1 MNSVCMKIRVALTE
15 AEAINQMSSKIL
27 IKMKPIV
34 PIPVQ
39 TQTMINK
46 LQLDENV
53 IAYCSL

>member
-15 AEAINQMSSKIL
+15 AEAINQMSSKIV

-39 TQTMINK
+39 TKTMINK

-53 IAYCSL
+53 IA